1 MQTGPPT
8 VGSGLG
14 QGGRAALPRELGSI
28 VRHLTIN
35 GIDLAIWDDFAV
47 EISGTSV
54 VRVAL
59 VSDSVEE
66 LLGDEAYIEVMAAVT
81 ASVRRR
87 ALIPQGFWVLGAN
100 RVDDLDWQNGLD
112 PMVAGQAEQQRKKIN
127 GHVRVYSLF
136 DSHDIQTPV

>member
-1 MQTGPPT
+1 MRYLT
-8 VGSGLG
+8 VKGM
-14 QGGRAALPRELGSI
+14 
-28 VRHLTIN
+28 
-35 GIDLAIWDDFAV
+35 DLAIWDDLSM

-66 LLGDEAYIEVMAAVT
+66 LLGDEAYIEVMTAVT
-81 ASVRRR
+81 ESVRRR
-87 ALIPQGFWVLGAN
+87 ALVPQGFWILGAN
-100 RVDDLDWQNGLD
+100 RVDDLHWQNGLD
-112 PMVAGQAEQQRKKIN
+112 PVVAGRAEQRRKKIN